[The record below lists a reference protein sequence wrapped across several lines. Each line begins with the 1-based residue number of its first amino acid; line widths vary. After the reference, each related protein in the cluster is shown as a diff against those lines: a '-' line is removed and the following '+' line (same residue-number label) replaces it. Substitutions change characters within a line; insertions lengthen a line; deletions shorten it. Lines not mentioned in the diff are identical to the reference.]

1 MPTQILSARKRWPE
15 AIQPWTPYW
24 SVTTPPMQKTQR
36 GQSPTRS
43 AYLAYL
49 PLTIPRQ
56 LPPAP
61 RPRKSRPIPESVVE
75 IDRDGAKS
83 GSADRRRR
91 IEQSKVRLRFGL
103 LKGEAR
109 SCLVRVGAIRQA
121 PRAEQP
127 GVDDLP
133 LVAVASCSKIQK
145 RGSRVL

>member
-1 MPTQILSARKRWPE
+1 M
-15 AIQPWTPYW
+15 
-24 SVTTPPMQKTQR
+24 
-36 GQSPTRS
+36 
-43 AYLAYL
+43 
-49 PLTIPRQ
+49 
-56 LPPAP
+56 
-61 RPRKSRPIPESVVE
+61 VE

-91 IEQSKVRLRFGL
+91 IEESKVRLRFGL

-133 LVAVASCSKIQK
+133 LVPVASCSKIQK
-145 RGSRVL
+145 RSSRVL